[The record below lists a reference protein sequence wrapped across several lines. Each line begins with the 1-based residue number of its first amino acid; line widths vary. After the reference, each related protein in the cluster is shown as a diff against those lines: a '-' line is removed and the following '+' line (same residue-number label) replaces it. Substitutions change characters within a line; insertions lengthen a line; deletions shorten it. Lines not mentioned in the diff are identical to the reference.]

1 MNKKELIEE
10 ITADR
15 IVHNDNMIF
24 DSKAKAKRLLK
35 VIEKILNDFIANKIN
50 VYLKPEYKHDINKI
64 LNKKK
69 SCDLESFIKSELDK
83 ELKKEIE
90 IEDHIADEIMFLIA
104 GYVRNDFYHKIFS
117 NSARIEADF
126 IDNYNIDQAIE
137 SGKIK
142 SGYDVLEIAFKEK
155 IIDLLY
161 AFKEK
166 ASGTLRC
173 NIKQYL
179 FEMEAIATYERE
191 NLILKEGWDN
201 E

>member
-15 IVHNDNMIF
+15 IVYNDNMIF
-24 DSKAKAKRLLK
+24 DAKSKAKRLLK

-69 SCDLESFIKSELDK
+69 SCDLKSFIKSEFDK

-90 IEDHIADEIMFLIA
+90 IEDNITSEIMFLISDFILDNLD
-104 GYVRNDFYHKIFS
+104 GYIIS

-126 IDNYNIDQAIE
+126 INNYNIEQAIKCGE
-137 SGKIK
+137 IK
-142 SGYDVLEIAFKEK
+142 SGYDVLEIAFQDK
-155 IIDLLY
+155 IIDLICV
-161 AFKEK
+161 FKEK

-173 NIKQYL
+173 NIKQYF
-179 FEMEAIATYERE
+179 FEMEAIATYEKE
-191 NLILKEGWDN
+191 NLILKEK
-201 E
+201 

>member
-15 IVHNDNMIF
+15 IVYNDNMIF
-24 DSKAKAKRLLK
+24 DSKAKAKRVLK
-35 VIEKILNDFIANKIN
+35 VIEKILNDFIANKVN

-90 IEDHIADEIMFLIA
+90 IEDHITYEIMLLISS
-104 GYVRNDFYHKIFS
+104 YVSDDFYHNIFS

-142 SGYDVLEIAFKEK
+142 SGYDVLEIAFQDK
-155 IIDLLY
+155 IIDLICV
-161 AFKEK
+161 FKEK

-173 NIKQYL
+173 NIKQYF
-179 FEMEAIATYERE
+179 FEMEAIATYEKE
-191 NLILKEGWDN
+191 NLILKEK
-201 E
+201 